1 MSGYSQ
7 GGQLVHKAAD
17 IVGAAGMASV
27 SSVVIFGDP
36 LNGKQVT
43 GAGDKTKVVC
53 HVGDNICDG
62 GDLILLPHLTYS
74 LDADAAAAFVL
85 QQAGL

>member
-17 IVGAAGMASV
+17 IVGQSVMAGV

-36 LNGKQVT
+36 LSHQTVT
-43 GAGDKTKVVC
+43 GAETKTKVVC
-53 HVGDNICDG
+53 HAGDNICDG
-62 GDLILLPHLTYS
+62 GDLVLLQHLTYS
-74 LDADAAAAFVL
+74 LDADDAADFVV
-85 QQAGL
+85 QRAGL

>member
-7 GGQLVHKAAD
+7 GGQLVHKAAS
-17 IVGAAGMASV
+17 IVGAAGMAKV

-36 LNGKQVT
+36 LNGQPVT
-43 GAGDKTKVVC
+43 GAETKTKVVC
-53 HVGDNICDG
+53 HDGDDICKG
-62 GDLILLPHLTYS
+62 GDLVLLPHLTYS
-74 LDADAAAAFVL
+74 LDAGDAATFVA

>member
-17 IVGAAGMASV
+17 ILGSVMSRV

-36 LNGKQVT
+36 LNGSPVR
-43 GAGDKTKVVC
+43 GATTKTKVFC
-53 HVGDNICDG
+53 HAGDNICEG
-62 GDLILLPHLTYS
+62 GALILPPHLTYS
-74 LDADAAAAFVL
+74 LDAGDAAAFVL
-85 QQAGL
+85 QQAA